1 MAQGKLGASG
11 KTRQQFQG
19 IVLFIRLNVAK
30 SRMRRGVSPG
40 LFYLGIHIVGPI
52 SLIGENA

>member
-19 IVLFIRLNVAK
+19 IVLFIRL
-30 SRMRRGVSPG
+30 
-40 LFYLGIHIVGPI
+40 
-52 SLIGENA
+52 